1 MISKLIHLRD
11 REENIA
17 RCRSPISKEMFVAI
31 TNQASDLDRDSA
43 VSVTFD
49 WITLGR
55 VAPCAEASLTL
66 EQQGSVSGWVSIVF
80 GRGEGGDGGAEIG
93 RNRDGDVGGQL
104 WEDKCRHCV
113 QYELDLGFGRWVFEE
128 A

>member
-1 MISKLIHLRD
+1 M
-11 REENIA
+11 A
-17 RCRSPISKEMFVAI
+17 
-31 TNQASDLDRDSA
+31 
-43 VSVTFD
+43 
-49 WITLGR
+49 
-55 VAPCAEASLTL
+55 
-66 EQQGSVSGWVSIVF
+66 VSGWVSIVF

-104 WEDKCRHCV
+104 WEDQCCRCV